1 MTLIKEKNNTH
12 KQRKLPNDE
21 RPVKGSNWHET
32 HFQQISTDAR
42 KWHSFVI
49 RRLMRHSSH
58 ECRIDHRMRN
68 ELHFLAFDFHALKRH
83 SSCVGQ
89 PIGDMWHS
97 CDQALMDDG
106 RISNDIL
113 YGELTS
119 GKRTSGRPKL
129 RYKDVCKKDVK
140 TLGINTES
148 WEDGAANR
156 VKWKSIINKYLI
168 AGEAKLRVHTVDKR
182 RHRKQFVSGK
192 QSKSAK
198 TTPTIYECNL
208 CGRGDCHSRIGL
220 YSHRQRCGSKSNSG
234 WSFHSQH

>member
-1 MTLIKEKNNTH
+1 MTLTKEKNNTH

-106 RISNDIL
+106 RISSCMGNWLQAKGHLGVPSWDTKMCVKKMWRLLASTQSPGKMVQQI
-113 YGELTS
+113 GWS
-119 GKRTSGRPKL
+119 GKASSTS
-129 RYKDVCKKDVK
+129 
-140 TLGINTES
+140 I
-148 WEDGAANR
+148 
-156 VKWKSIINKYLI
+156 
-168 AGEAKLRVHTVDKR
+168 
-182 RHRKQFVSGK
+182 
-192 QSKSAK
+192 
-198 TTPTIYECNL
+198 
-208 CGRGDCHSRIGL
+208 
-220 YSHRQRCGSKSNSG
+220 
-234 WSFHSQH
+234 